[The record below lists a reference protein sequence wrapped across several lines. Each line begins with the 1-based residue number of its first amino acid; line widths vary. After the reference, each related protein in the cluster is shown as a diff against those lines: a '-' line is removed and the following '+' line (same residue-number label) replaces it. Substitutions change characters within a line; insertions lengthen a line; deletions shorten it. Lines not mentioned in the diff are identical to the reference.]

1 MPIHCSR
8 ADQLGFGLK
17 HCVRFAACH
26 DLQPMLIHS
35 GLQWLHVKETD
46 DEKTKNRKKK
56 LQKSFKSKL
65 RFQQLDMEVKNRQ
78 TSWLNFKKGKGSK
91 KKVRLNKVSPVC

>member
-1 MPIHCSR
+1 M
-8 ADQLGFGLK
+8 
-17 HCVRFAACH
+17 
-26 DLQPMLIHS
+26 
-35 GLQWLHVKETD
+35 QWLAVKDTD
-46 DEKTKNRKKK
+46 DDKTRSRKKK

-91 KKVRLNKVSPVC
+91 KKVRCSC